1 MPCIRHE
8 VKLFRLGSQAVGVLA
23 ELPRMGVL
31 SRDEEHRP
39 RRDGLDVGEGVEVHE
54 FHVAGQCGVRS
65 RARRG
70 PVGGELPARR
80 TVKFVEFALDRRGFG
95 RQFVYCAAGV
105 KGFPAQEFGITLFG
119 SLGDDP
125 FALFG
130 RQSVFQP
137 VAAGCPHV
145 VHADRCDGFQAGV
158 DLRSADGEAAGWTP
172 SANITVIVLYSAGGT
187 TDLSVRGV
195 TGAIDTSVL
204 PSGVNVV
211 VDNVAGGS
219 GLVGITQFANSAN
232 DGYTVGIINCD
243 FIMNMALGNTELR
256 YDQFTPVGCVM
267 NDGNIVFVSANA
279 PYDTYEEFIAYA
291 KEKGSATI
299 GDAGAGSV
307 QAVVTAVSASKLDAP
322 LTAVHYDDAGAAV
335 LGVVSGEVD
344 AVCCSSVTAAA
355 QYEAGNLKPL
365 ATSGAERM
373 STFPDVPTMAECFP
387 TELGNMNIPVWVFLA
402 VRNDTDP
409 AIVEYLTDMFS
420 KAICTDAYATVRSQ
434 FYLCDNNE
442 NYLTTDKA
450 YEFWASQYEDYQY
463 AVSLLNK

>member
-1 MPCIRHE
+1 MK
-8 VKLFRLGSQAVGVLA
+8 KLLALVLA
-23 ELPRMGVL
+23 LVMALTLVACG
-31 SRDEEHRP
+31 SKDTKTDDSANT
-39 RRDGLDVGEGVEVHE
+39 DGDN
-54 FHVAGQCGVRS
+54 
-65 RARRG
+65 
-70 PVGGELPARR
+70 
-80 TVKFVEFALDRRGFG
+80 T
-95 RQFVYCAAGV
+95 
-105 KGFPAQEFGITLFG
+105 
-119 SLGDDP
+119 
-125 FALFG
+125 
-130 RQSVFQP
+130 
-137 VAAGCPHV
+137 
-145 VHADRCDGFQAGV
+145 
-158 DLRSADGEAAGWTP
+158 GWAP
-172 SANITVIVLYSAGGT
+172 KSNITVIVPYSAGGT

-195 TGAIDTSVL
+195 TGAIDTAAL

-211 VDNVAGGS
+211 VDNVTGGS

-267 NDGNIVFVSANA
+267 NDGNIVFVSADA
-279 PYDTYEEFIAYA
+279 PYDTYQEFIEYA
-291 KEKGSATI
+291 KEKGGATI

-307 QAVVTAVSASKLDAP
+307 QAIVTAVSANKLGAP

-387 TELGNMNIPVWVFLA
+387 TELGDMNIPVWVFLA

-409 AIVEYLTDMFS
+409 AVVEYLTDMFS
-420 KAICTDAYATVRSQ
+420 KAICTDAYATVRAQ

-463 AVSLLNK
+463 AVSLLNN